1 MFRKALTVVMVAAV
15 FACVSLAAYAA
26 EGKIGYV
33 DLRKAFYEYQKT
45 KTFET
50 QLNDLTGKREGDR
63 AKMVEEITKMR
74 DELQMLQG
82 DAKGKKQGEIDN
94 KIAALQQYD
103 QETRQ
108 QLLTKKNDMF
118 KEVIDDIQK
127 IVEGIGKASGYD
139 YVLDSRNVMYGK
151 PEFDLTGQ
159 VVTQLNAKAPAAP
172 QAAGKPAAA
181 PAKPAKK

>member
-1 MFRKALTVVMVAAV
+1 MFRKALTIMIVAAV
-15 FACVSLAAYAA
+15 FALVSGAAYA

-33 DLRKAFYEYQKT
+33 DLRKAFYDYNKT

-63 AKMVEEITKMR
+63 SKMVEEITKMR
-74 DELQMLQG
+74 DEVQMLQG

-127 IVEGIGKASGYD
+127 IVENIGKAGGYD

-151 PEFDLTGQ
+151 PDFDLTAQ
-159 VVTQLNAKAPAAP
+159 VVTQLNAQAPAAP
-172 QAAGKPAAA
+172 QAAKPAAA